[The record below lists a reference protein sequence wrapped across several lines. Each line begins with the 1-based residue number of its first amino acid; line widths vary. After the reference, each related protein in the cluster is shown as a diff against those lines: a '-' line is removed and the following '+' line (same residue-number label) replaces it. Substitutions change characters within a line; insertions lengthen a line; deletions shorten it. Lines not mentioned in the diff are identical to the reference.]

1 VHVLEVWRNSAY
13 IEPQYSIHGE
23 SERTVFEK
31 ICHSIESRVSQSGSA
46 RSQKISAQDSKTPN
60 NNDPRKKI
68 VSAVHMAIERR
79 EMIPTNTFSFTFRPL
94 RCCAPSHYRIKHWV
108 EQVNRA
114 QHPHDIKWC
123 SQQELPANAIN
134 TSDDRTCNNTGY
146 KQFHHTR
153 SRWVSE
159 PWTDSDTLR
168 PRVQMAQPHISH
180 CQHIFYGSGRNKVNI
195 GFDKYHDS
203 DEVPGFRAGLC

>member
-1 VHVLEVWRNSAY
+1 
-13 IEPQYSIHGE
+13 
-23 SERTVFEK
+23 
-31 ICHSIESRVSQSGSA
+31 
-46 RSQKISAQDSKTPN
+46 
-60 NNDPRKKI
+60 
-68 VSAVHMAIERR
+68 MAMKRR
-79 EMIPTNTFSFTFRPL
+79 EMIPTNTFRFTFRQL

-108 EQVNRA
+108 EQVNSA
-114 QHPHDIKWC
+114 QHPYNIKWC
-123 SQQELPANAIN
+123 SRQELPAKAIN

-146 KQFHHTR
+146 KQFHQAR

-203 DEVPGFRAGLC
+203 DEVPGFRDLTQSFHSRNVAPHITPNDWQRGPLFNIHIDDCDSYNWRE